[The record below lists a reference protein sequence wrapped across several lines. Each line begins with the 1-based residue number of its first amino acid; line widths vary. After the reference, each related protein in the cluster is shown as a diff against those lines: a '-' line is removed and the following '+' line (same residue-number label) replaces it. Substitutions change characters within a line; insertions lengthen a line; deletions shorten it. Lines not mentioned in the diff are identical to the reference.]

1 MNMNNIFS
9 FNKPFNGGDNDF
21 VRMAIAEPVLKKL
34 RKKNYP
40 FFATFNRIVATDFDA
55 NNVRGQLQASGE
67 VVTLDGN
74 WNIVIGTDF
83 FATLSIDS
91 MSDAR
96 HLSKVTVEIYATTIS
111 ALNRKIAI
119 LNTVLAN
126 ISGGVV
132 CEVLWYYG
140 RDAYDYD
147 NIYEVLG
154 DTILNEAYPFIPD
167 LSKVAKEY
175 AESRESVLVL
185 IGEPGTGKSRLIRY
199 LIRMLAEHSGTNH
212 AKVFYTSQ
220 QNVLDGDGMFTQFRT
235 SDAMALILE
244 DADYHLG
251 KRSDGND
258 VMTRLLAAS
267 DSFISDGRKKIILS
281 TNLATLHHI
290 DTALIRPGRCYG
302 IVETRKMTRIEAQ
315 NFLKAIA
322 PDKQITLDSE
332 LYTLA
337 ELYRLLNPGNETVRQ
352 LSDTLRFNP
361 IEKRAFG
368 FAAG

>member
-1 MNMNNIFS
+1 MNNMFTL
-9 FNKPFNGGDNDF
+9 NKPFNAGDNDI
-21 VRMAIAEPVLKKL
+21 VRMALAEPVLRKL

-40 FFATFNRIVATDFDA
+40 FFATFNRIVAADFDA
-55 NNVRGQLQASGE
+55 NIVRGQLQAHGE

-74 WNIVIGTDF
+74 WNIVIGSDF
-83 FATLSIDS
+83 FATLTVDS
-91 MSDAR
+91 MGDAR
-96 HLSKVTVEIYATTIS
+96 HLSKVTVEIYSSNIN
-111 ALNRKIAI
+111 ALNRRVAALQAI
-119 LNTVLAN
+119 LAN
-126 ISGGVV
+126 IAGGVV

-140 RDAYDYD
+140 SDSYDYD
-147 NIYEVLG
+147 NIYEMLG

-167 LSKVAKEY
+167 LPEIAREY

-199 LIRMLAEHSGTNH
+199 LIRAMAEQSGTNH

-267 DSFISDGRKKIILS
+267 DSFIADGRKKIILS

-290 DTALIRPGRCYG
+290 DAALIRPGRCYG
-302 IVETRKMTRIEAQ
+302 IIETRKMTRGEAQ
-315 NFLKAIA
+315 LFLKAVA
-322 PDKQITLDSE
+322 PDRHITLDSE

-361 IEKRAFG
+361 AEKRAFG